1 MKTNPISFKSLL
13 VFTLRDGRPKAPIPD
28 LVKAAFK
35 NNPILKDYHV
45 EHDVLVHKGETDGTL
60 YNANSDFCQLLDK
73 KYSPLLPKGSRKVL
87 ITEADFYIN
96 ATDKEKRYFVTAA
109 TAEDENKIHKQ
120 LGKSNAFYAA
130 RFKPKQD

>member
-1 MKTNPISFKSLL
+1 ML

-35 NNPILKDYHV
+35 NNTALQQYRVEKDVFKHN
-45 EHDVLVHKGETDGTL
+45 GEIDGTL

-73 KYSPLLPKGSRKVL
+73 KYANLLPKGSTKVI

-96 ATDKEKRYFVTAA
+96 DKDTEKRYFVTAP
-109 TAEDENKIHKQ
+109 TADDENRIHKQ
-120 LGKSNAFYAA
+120 LGQSNAFYAA
-130 RFKPKQD
+130 KFKTKQDQNNS